1 MVMKRL
7 LLLAICLL
15 CCNSLFAAE
24 PYKVYCSLIGEY
36 AEFNESLINLKVD
49 YGQAKQRKNYLVDS
63 EGRALSFSTMTAAL
77 NYMSKRGW
85 SLEKTDVHYLVDIT
99 EKNEISKRVVVWI
112 LVKEVS
118 SDDQITEGFQTRL
131 MFEQGNN

>member
-1 MVMKRL
+1 MKRL

-15 CCNSLFAAE
+15 CCCRVFAAE

-36 AEFNESLINLKVD
+36 AEYNESLINLKVD
-49 YGQAKQRKNYLVDS
+49 YGQEKQRKNYLVDS

-85 SLEKTDVHYLVDIT
+85 SLDKTDVHYLVDIT
-99 EKNEISKRVVVWI
+99 EKNEISKRIVVWI